1 MNLVIEDFVIIE
13 FSEAGFV
20 VYTQVTG
27 FDVLNRSLHEILLN
41 VTVS

>member
-1 MNLVIEDFVIIE
+1 MNLVIEDLVIIE
-13 FSEAGFV
+13 FNEVGLV

-27 FDVLNRSLHEILLN
+27 FDVLSRSLHEILLN